1 MSAIAFRHPA
11 QSGPYR
17 SFRNEAVSRQARLR
31 RKDLSRRKRNAFV
44 AALALAAAVLSS
56 TAAASLFTSDVNK
69 VVSRNPAC
77 LEAGQRLA
85 PWFKAE
91 TERKV
96 QVGLNKRDDFN
107 ILVTWFRN
115 AQSQC
120 ASGMTARAVE
130 NFHAIESMIAE
141 RVEQQQPQPE
151 GEESCSPSLHGPKA

>member
-1 MSAIAFRHPA
+1 MSVTFRHPA
-11 QSGPYR
+11 RSGSYR
-17 SFRNEAVSRQARLR
+17 SFRDEAVSRQAHLLR

-56 TAAASLFTSDVNK
+56 TAVASLFTSDANK
-69 VVSRNPAC
+69 VDSRNLAC
-77 LEAGQRLA
+77 VEAGQRLA

-91 TERKV
+91 TDRKV

-151 GEESCSPSLHGPKA
+151 GEESCSSSLHDPKA

>member
-1 MSAIAFRHPA
+1 MSAITFRHPA
-11 QSGPYR
+11 ESGSYR
-17 SFRNEAVSRQARLR
+17 PFRDEAVSRQVRQLR
-31 RKDLSRRKRNAFV
+31 RKELRKCNAFV

-56 TAAASLFTSDVNK
+56 TAAASLFASDVTK

-77 LEAGQRLA
+77 VEAGQRLA

-91 TERKV
+91 TDRKV
-96 QVGLNKRDDFN
+96 QVGLNERDDFN

-130 NFHAIESMIAE
+130 NFHAIGSMIAE
-141 RVEQQQPQPE
+141 RVEQQQPHPE
-151 GEESCSPSLHGPKA
+151 GE

>member
-1 MSAIAFRHPA
+1 MNAMTFRHPA
-11 QSGPYR
+11 QSGSYR
-17 SFRNEAVSRQARLR
+17 SFRDEAVSRQARRLR
-31 RKDLSRRKRNAFV
+31 RKDLSRCKRNAFV
-44 AALALAAAVLSS
+44 AALALAAAVFSA
-56 TAAASLFTSDVNK
+56 TAAASLFTAGANPVDPQ
-69 VVSRNPAC
+69 NPAC
-77 LEAGQRLA
+77 VEAGQRLA

-96 QVGLNKRDDFN
+96 QVGLNERDDFN

-141 RVEQQQPQPE
+141 RVEQHQPRPE
-151 GEESCSPSLHGPKA
+151 GE